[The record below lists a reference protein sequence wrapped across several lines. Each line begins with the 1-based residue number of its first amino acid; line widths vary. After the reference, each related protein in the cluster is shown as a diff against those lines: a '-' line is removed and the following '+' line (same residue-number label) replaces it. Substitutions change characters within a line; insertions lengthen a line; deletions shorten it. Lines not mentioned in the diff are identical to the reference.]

1 HADLAHARRHAPGL
15 HRLPARQRI
24 LALHPRIARYALL
37 AHPRRAPVHRLLIGT
52 LLHALLIAPAPVLV
66 DQHDPIL
73 RALVDR
79 LARTGRQTPRI
90 RAVIADP
97 LQVEEE
103 RLVLRQT
110 GPLALPRLRRREP
123 RLVVAIHQAAHT
135 RRRVL
140 VDVHEA
146 PFLVR
151 RDVADRRLPDLGP
164 RIEDR
169 KAFEHAVWRMV
180 LAPHAGV
187 PHLSARVHLLH
198 QLRH

>member
-1 HADLAHARRHAPGL
+1 SSRRRHTRLQGDWSSDVCSSDLPILPDLVEALHADLAHARRHAPGL
-15 HRLPARQRI
+15 HRLAPRQRI
-24 LALHPRIARYALL
+24 LALHPRIARNTLL
-37 AHPRRAPVHRLLIGT
+37 GDAGGAPVHRLLIGA
-52 LLHALLIAPAPVLV
+52 LLHTLLIAPAPVLV
-66 DQHDPIL
+66 DQHDPVL

-110 GPLALPRLRRREP
+110 GALALPRLRRREP

-135 RRRVL
+135 RGRVL

-151 RDVADRRLPDLGP
+151 RDVADRGLPDLG
-164 RIEDR
+164 
-169 KAFEHAVWRMV
+169 
-180 LAPHAGV
+180 
-187 PHLSARVHLLH
+187 ARLK
-198 QLRH
+198 